1 MEYYILIYII
11 EVYKKSLI
19 LLYSIFYITERLR
32 ERKSISYET
41 KQHTFV
47 VKTAHKCSEI
57 ST

>member
-1 MEYYILIYII
+1 MNLYII
-11 EVYKKSLI
+11 EKIKESLI
-19 LLYSIFYITERLR
+19 LLYSIFYITERLI
-32 ERKSISYET
+32 ESKSISYET